1 MFILRNFSTKAIP
14 TQKRMIENSYKN
26 MRLMVLFDMPVQTK
40 DELRE
45 YRKFRDYI
53 MDDGFMMLQYSVY
66 VRYCPNDSDAIKH
79 IDRVMKKRPKY
90 GNVRILKVTENQFS
104 SMILVAGEK
113 DEQEQCIGP
122 EQLLFL

>member
-1 MFILRNFSTKAIP
+1 MNES
-14 TQKRMIENSYKN
+14 SYKN

-66 VRYCPNDSDAIKH
+66 VRYCPNDSDATKH
-79 IDRVMKKRPKY
+79 IDRVLKKQPKY

-104 SMILVAGEK
+104 AMIVVAGEK
-113 DEQEQCIGP
+113 SEQEQCVGS

>member
-1 MFILRNFSTKAIP
+1 MSILPSFSIAAVVPMNK
-14 TQKRMIENSYKN
+14 MNENSYKN

-79 IDRVMKKRPKY
+79 IDRVLKKQPKY
-90 GNVRILKVTENQFS
+90 GNVRILKITENQFS
-104 SMILVAGEK
+104 AMIVVAGEK
-113 DEQEQCIGP
+113 SEQEQCIGP